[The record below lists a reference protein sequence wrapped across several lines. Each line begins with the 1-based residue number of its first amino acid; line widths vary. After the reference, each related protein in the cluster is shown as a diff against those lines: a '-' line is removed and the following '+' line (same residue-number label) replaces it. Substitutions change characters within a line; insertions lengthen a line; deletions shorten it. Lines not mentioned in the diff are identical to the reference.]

1 MHPVFLMKINT
12 EGYNTVD
19 LAAPFLTEKMHLY
32 IDTQQEG
39 AVEYTDPHTEIAFI
53 LNNFDAA
60 GLKGIY
66 DDFYTY
72 TNVDEKNTI
81 VSLNEIK
88 LKGFCG
94 YINRLTHW

>member
-1 MHPVFLMKINT
+1 MHPVFLMKINP

-19 LAAPFLTEKMHLY
+19 LAAPFLTEKMNLY
-32 IDTQQEG
+32 IDTHKKG
-39 AVEYTDPHTEIAFI
+39 AVEYTDPQTDNAFT